1 MEDPFLFQHTN
12 ATELFLIR
20 HGDAIPD
27 EDEII
32 PSGVYDNLPLSRIGR
47 EQAEA
52 LATRLSDLHFDAI
65 YSSPLER
72 CQETAAP
79 LAQRLGLT
87 PIIVPDLH
95 EVSIGKIRP
104 LPTDDKNLAAI
115 SQALRERLID
125 IVRIGAATGSW
136 DSIEGSESSKAF
148 RQRTVNA
155 LDEIANKHIGQRILV
170 FGHGGIINAYVAEVL
185 GLDKEFFFPCG
196 NTSITVVRVAGQ
208 HRVLYVLNDLAH
220 IKRPA

>member
-12 ATELFLIR
+12 AAELFLIR

-47 EQAEA
+47 EQAQA
-52 LATRLSDLHFDAI
+52 LATRLGAMPFDAI

-87 PIIVPDLH
+87 PIIVADLH

-196 NTSITVVRVAGQ
+196 NTSITIVRVAGQ